1 MITRPLWR
9 SRSAG
14 SARQRD
20 AWIAFEDSAVG
31 RASSIAPGAMAD
43 GKDHRWVVSYQRGEI
58 IALVQRVTELELRLQ
73 RRSRALAGAL
83 ALIALGVAGSLGYW
97 VAMSLPAPSEAP
109 LPLATATSGGRE
121 SAPPPATFEPPRA
134 AGPGP
139 VGPDVSPVASPQAG
153 LRLEADQRARASDQP
168 VAGATAAAS
177 AQPDQH
183 LVGGLPV
190 TAPIYVTVTFAGNDA
205 DARQLAAALA
215 EYLRSRA

>member
-1 MITRPLWR
+1 M
-9 SRSAG
+9 
-14 SARQRD
+14 
-20 AWIAFEDSAVG
+20 
-31 RASSIAPGAMAD
+31 
-43 GKDHRWVVSYQRGEI
+43 
-58 IALVQRVTELELRLQ
+58 Q

-121 SAPPPATFEPPRA
+121 SALPPATFEPPRA

-153 LRLEADQRARASDQP
+153 LRLEADQRARASLISRSRARPQP
-168 VAGATAAAS
+168 HT

-190 TAPIYVTVTFAGNDA
+190 NAPTHVTVNFPGDDPDA
-205 DARQLAAALA
+205 EQLAATLAQHLRGRGLTVGDPSSIPQRPSEPSITYFFDEDHEGAVAVERILGGLLGKSRLTTRLEAGALPRPGSVVVVVPA
-215 EYLRSRA
+215 H